1 MLSFLCFNP
10 IYLIIFLLLN
20 LSSFAQEKAGAD
32 FSADFVD
39 ALNYLLSLKSNGEIA
54 EVSSEIIIN
63 KDAGSFRLM
72 EGVLYPCPDY
82 KGIKCALFFIGKG
95 EFSFT
100 PTNEI
105 ERKQLYRFYETENF
119 QMDFKELFLLFDDST
134 YDEIISNLTLQK
146 TKTESID
153 DDIEEFVKYFKGS
166 DEGGSRSDFLRSIM
180 LEGRNGFFYSQIQE
194 SDYDPVFFQIS
205 PFEDEEVFFMKRKLG
220 SVTLGS
226 DKIREI
232 INQLPAQRNTLE
244 IYPGKKPN
252 KYFLDLIS
260 YKIESTILENLDF
273 SAKCILEFES
283 KEDKQ
288 EWIMFYLYEELIV
301 DSVRWDDG
309 GTVRFV
315 HSKKSWELWIKC
327 KRDYL
332 DGKLHS
338 LTIFYHGELL
348 EKDELGWIYLKSS
361 IYWYPRYDSRER
373 AAFGLIF
380 HTPAKYD
387 LVSVGEF
394 INKVE
399 KDDMLTTTWFCKN
412 PTRNVSFNIGKFERH
427 EVKRDN
433 LPTVNVYISEYGHQ
447 KVSSYFIQYGIYSMS
462 DASEYIAQD
471 ISSSMELFTEL
482 FGSPPINSINV
493 AEIPYLH
500 GEAFPG
506 LIHLSWSTVIQTDFK
521 GQDEIFRAHE
531 AAHQWWGVGLDFTSY
546 HDQWLS
552 EGLAH
557 YSGLWYLQAAKNDNE
572 LFFDILNEWKNEI
585 LNVRDYI
592 IGSGQEA
599 GPIWLGYRTSS
610 SNTEGDYDL
619 IIYKKGAWILH
630 MLRAMLLDLNNM
642 NEDRIKMMMRDF
654 FNTYKN
660 KYASTEDF
668 KKIVDKHV
676 GEDMSWFFNQYVYGT
691 DIPLYKV
698 AYKSEKTD
706 DDKNK
711 ISIRIRQ
718 EEVPESFKMYVPVK
732 LVLDNDKFGR
742 FRIEVKGKEIIYTT
756 PPIEGELDELIFN
769 DLESVLCRVEY
780 EDW

>member
-1 MLSFLCFNP
+1 
-10 IYLIIFLLLN
+10 
-20 LSSFAQEKAGAD
+20 
-32 FSADFVD
+32 
-39 ALNYLLSLKSNGEIA
+39 
-54 EVSSEIIIN
+54 
-63 KDAGSFRLM
+63 
-72 EGVLYPCPDY
+72 
-82 KGIKCALFFIGKG
+82 
-95 EFSFT
+95 
-100 PTNEI
+100 
-105 ERKQLYRFYETENF
+105 
-119 QMDFKELFLLFDDST
+119 
-134 YDEIISNLTLQK
+134 
-146 TKTESID
+146 
-153 DDIEEFVKYFKGS
+153 
-166 DEGGSRSDFLRSIM
+166 
-180 LEGRNGFFYSQIQE
+180 
-194 SDYDPVFFQIS
+194 
-205 PFEDEEVFFMKRKLG
+205 
-220 SVTLGS
+220 
-226 DKIREI
+226 
-232 INQLPAQRNTLE
+232 
-244 IYPGKKPN
+244 
-252 KYFLDLIS
+252 
-260 YKIESTILENLDF
+260 
-273 SAKCILEFES
+273 
-283 KEDKQ
+283 
-288 EWIMFYLYEELIV
+288 
-301 DSVRWDDG
+301 
-309 GTVRFV
+309 
-315 HSKKSWELWIKC
+315 
-327 KRDYL
+327 
-332 DGKLHS
+332 
-338 LTIFYHGELL
+338 
-348 EKDELGWIYLKSS
+348 
-361 IYWYPRYDSRER
+361 
-373 AAFGLIF
+373 
-380 HTPAKYD
+380 
-387 LVSVGEF
+387 
-394 INKVE
+394 
-399 KDDMLTTTWFCKN
+399 
-412 PTRNVSFNIGKFERH
+412 
-427 EVKRDN
+427 
-433 LPTVNVYISEYGHQ
+433 
-447 KVSSYFIQYGIYSMS
+447 
-462 DASEYIAQD
+462 
-471 ISSSMELFTEL
+471 
-482 FGSPPINSINV
+482 
-493 AEIPYLH
+493 
-500 GEAFPG
+500 

-572 LFFDILNEWKNEI
+572 LFFDILNESKNEI

-706 DDKNK
+706 ESKNK

-742 FRIEVKGKEIIYTT
+742 FRIEVKGKETIYTT

-769 DLESVLCRVEY
+769 DLESVLCTVEY